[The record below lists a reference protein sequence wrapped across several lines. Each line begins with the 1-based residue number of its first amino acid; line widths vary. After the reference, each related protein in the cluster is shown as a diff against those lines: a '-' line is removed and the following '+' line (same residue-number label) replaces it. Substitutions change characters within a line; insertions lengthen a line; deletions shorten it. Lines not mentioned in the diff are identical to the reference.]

1 MSKIGGKIKSMIRNW
16 LEIQPSIGDSILIQ
30 EVNTFAGTCFR
41 NEIWYRGDPS
51 ELHQYYTQV
60 DDLMNNTK
68 FWAAQSTDGVD
79 FRKIHT
85 GLPAL
90 IADMLADI
98 IIDALNKISIKN
110 SNEAQKVWEKI
121 EKENA
126 FKDTVKQAIIDV
138 FVDGDG
144 AFKIS
149 YDPDISQY
157 PIIEFY
163 SGNNVEYEYKRGRI
177 VATIFKTRYK
187 KAKGTYVLY
196 ERYSKSGITYKLYLN
211 NKEAKINDIDETKG
225 LSEITDNTFIMAIPM
240 MFNKSKKFKG
250 RGQSIFEKKID
261 DFDSLDEV
269 WSQWIEA
276 LRDNKTQT
284 YIPEDLIPQDENGNY
299 LKPNTWDK
307 RFVKIGSSMAEDGSK
322 SDKVIR
328 VTGDFD
334 YEKMLQGYIT
344 ALDLCL
350 QGLISPSTLGIDTKK
365 LDNADAQREKEKV
378 TQYTR
383 NKVIRVL
390 ERVLPLVVITC
401 LKTYD
406 KLNQKAS
413 KIEYEADADFG
424 EYSSPS
430 FEAVVE
436 TVSKAR
442 PGQTIMS
449 IERSVEE
456 LYGDSL
462 TQKEK
467 EEEVKRLKEE
477 AGIIQK
483 DEPSIMSPI
492 IE

>member
-1 MSKIGGKIKSMIRNW
+1 MSISDKVKDFVINW
-16 LEIQPSIGDSILIQ
+16 LNMQPATQTSVSIQ
-30 EVNTFAGTCFR
+30 ETNTFEGTCFR
-41 NEIWYRGDPS
+41 NEIWYRGEAS
-51 ELHQYYTQV
+51 ELHQYYTQI
-60 DDLMNNTK
+60 DDLMNNTR
-68 FWAAQSTDGVD
+68 FWAAKSTTGVD

-90 IADMLADI
+90 IIDMLADI
-98 IIDALNKISIKN
+98 IIDSLNKIEITE
-110 SNEAQKVWEKI
+110 NEQANEDWEKI
-121 EKENA
+121 QEENN
-126 FKDTVKQAIIDV
+126 FKDLIKQAVIDV

-149 YDPDISQY
+149 YDTDISYY

-163 SGNNVEYEYKRGRI
+163 SGAKVEYEYTRGKI
-177 VATIFKTRYK
+177 TAILFKTFYNK
-187 KAKGTYVLY
+187 EKGNYVLR
-196 ERYSKSGITYKLYLN
+196 ERYSKDGVSYELYRNGSKL
-211 NKEAKINDIDETKG
+211 ND
-225 LSEITDNTFIMAIPM
+225 LSELEETRNLQEVYDNKFMMAVPM
-240 MFNKSKKFKG
+240 MFNRSKKFKD
-250 RGQSIFEKKID
+250 RGQSVLDKKIE
-261 DFDSLDEV
+261 DFDSFDEV

-284 YIPEDLIPQDENGNY
+284 YVPEELLPTDDDGNY
-299 LKPNTWDK
+299 LKPNTWDN
-307 RFVKIGSSMAEDGSK
+307 RYVQIGNMSTEEKTGL
-322 SDKVIR
+322 VIR
-328 VTGDFD
+328 VSGDFD

-365 LDNADAQREKEKV
+365 LDNAEAQREKEKV

-390 ERVLPLVVITC
+390 EKVLPVIAVIS
-401 LKTYD
+401 LKAYD
-406 KLNQKAS
+406 KARRKSVGDYKAT
-413 KIEYEADADFG
+413 ANFG

-442 PGQTIMS
+442 PGQAVMS

-462 TQKEK
+462 TDEEK
-467 EEEVKRLKEE
+467 AEEVKRLKEE
-477 AGIIQK
+477 AGFIEK
-483 DEPSIMSPI
+483 EEPAIY
-492 IE
+492 

>member
-1 MSKIGGKIKSMIRNW
+1 MGLGGKIKQMIRNW
-16 LEIQPSIGDSILIQ
+16 LEIQPSIGDSITIQ
-30 EVNTFAGTCFR
+30 EVNTFAGNCFR
-41 NEIWYRGDPS
+41 NELWYRGEAT

-60 DDLMNNTK
+60 DDLMENTK
-68 FWAAQSTDGVD
+68 FWAATSSTGVN

-90 IADMLADI
+90 IVDMLADI
-98 IIDALNKISIKN
+98 IIDALNKIEIANN
-110 SNEAQKVWEKI
+110 SDAQKIWEKI
-121 EKENA
+121 QEENN
-126 FKDTVKQAIIDV
+126 FKDLVKQAIIDV
-138 FVDGDG
+138 FVDCDG

-149 YDPDISQY
+149 YDTDISQY

-163 SGNNVEYEYKRGRI
+163 AGPNVEYEYRRGRI
-177 VATIFKTRYK
+177 VAVIFKTRYK
-187 KAKGTYVLY
+187 KDKGNYLLI
-196 ERYSKSGITYKLYLN
+196 ERYSKNGVSYKLFLN
-211 NKEAKINDIDETKG
+211 NKEVSLSELDETKG
-225 LSEITDNTFIMAIPM
+225 LKTIIDNGFMMAIPM
-240 MFNKSKKFKG
+240 MFSKSKKYKG
-250 RGQSIFEKKID
+250 RGQSILEKKID
-261 DFDSLDEV
+261 DFDSFDEV

-284 YIPEDLIPQDENGNY
+284 YIPEDLLPMDANGN
-299 LKPNTWDK
+299 LMKPNTWDK
-307 RFVKIGSSMAEDGSK
+307 RFVQVNSTTSEDK

-328 VTGDFD
+328 VSGDFE

-390 ERVLPLVVITC
+390 EKVLPALAKISMM
-401 LKTYD
+401 TYD
-406 KLNQKAS
+406 KFNK
-413 KIEYEADADFG
+413 KTIVEYEATVDFG

-430 FEAVVE
+430 FEATVE
-436 TVSKAR
+436 TISKAR
-442 PGQTIMS
+442 PGQVIMS

-462 TQKEK
+462 TEEEK

-483 DEPSIMSPI
+483 NEPNIMEQ

>member
-1 MSKIGGKIKSMIRNW
+1 MSLGGKIKQMIRNW
-16 LEIQPSIGDSILIQ
+16 LELQPSIGDSITIQ

-41 NEIWYRGDPS
+41 NEIWYRGEAT

-60 DDLMNNTK
+60 DDLMENTK
-68 FWAAQSTDGVD
+68 FWAATSTTGVN

-90 IADMLADI
+90 IVDVLADI
-98 IIDALNKISIKN
+98 IIDALNKIEITN
-110 SNEAQKVWEKI
+110 NDDAQKVWEEI
-121 EKENA
+121 QEENNL
-126 FKDTVKQAIIDV
+126 KDLIKQAIIDV
-138 FVDGDG
+138 FVDCDG

-149 YDPDISQY
+149 YDTDISKY

-163 SGNNVEYEYKRGRI
+163 AGANVEFEYKRGRI
-177 VATIFKTRYK
+177 VAVIFKTRYK
-187 KAKGTYVLY
+187 KEKGNYLLA
-196 ERYSKSGITYKLYLN
+196 ERYSNDGVSYKLYLN
-211 NKEAKINDIDETKG
+211 NKDVELSELEETKG
-225 LSEITDNTFIMAIPM
+225 LATITGNGFMMAIPM
-240 MFNKSKKFKG
+240 MFSKSKKYRG
-250 RGQSIFEKKID
+250 RGQSILEKKID
-261 DFDSLDEV
+261 DFDSFDEV

-276 LRDNKTQT
+276 LRDNRTQT
-284 YIPEDLIPQDENGNY
+284 YIPEDLLPMDANGN
-299 LKPNTWDK
+299 LIKPNTWDK
-307 RFVKIGSSMAEDGSK
+307 RFVQVNSTTSEDK

-328 VTGDFD
+328 VSGDFE

-365 LDNADAQREKEKV
+365 LDNAEAQREKEKV
-378 TQYTR
+378 TLYTR

-390 ERVLPLVVITC
+390 EKVLPTLAKISVM
-401 LKTYD
+401 TYD
-406 KLNQKAS
+406 KFNKKAMV
-413 KIEYEADADFG
+413 EYEATSDFG
-424 EYSSPS
+424 EYNSPS

-462 TQKEK
+462 TKKEK
-467 EEEVKRLKEE
+467 AEEVKRLKEE

-483 DEPSIMSPI
+483 NEPSIIPQ